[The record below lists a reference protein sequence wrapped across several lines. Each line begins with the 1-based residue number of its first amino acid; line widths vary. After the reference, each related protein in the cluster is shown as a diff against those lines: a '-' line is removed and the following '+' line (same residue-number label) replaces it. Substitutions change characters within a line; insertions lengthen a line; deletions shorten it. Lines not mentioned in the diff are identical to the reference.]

1 MDGPSSSPGPRY
13 DYSSGIPKPIESDP
27 EPVPDAPSA
36 AGQSS
41 PNPAVIRMAIAGA
54 FLMFCGAMNL
64 LTGLVAAFAA
74 VVFASAEPEAMLR
87 IMERR
92 EPEQAEAL
100 RVKLQK
106 EHATIDDL
114 HRTYLNM
121 ATFFAAGGICV
132 GLVGIVGGRA
142 LQTGGNY
149 GLAMAG
155 AVVNALPCISPCG
168 CAMIGPFF
176 GVWCVLV
183 LLQEETWQAFGRSRS
198 S

>member
-1 MDGPSSSPGPRY
+1 MDGPSSSNGPRY
-13 DYSSGIPKPIESDP
+13 DYSSGIPKPIEANP
-27 EPVPDAPSA
+27 EPVSPEQPPRAPGGA
-36 AGQSS
+36 D
-41 PNPAVIRMAIAGA
+41 PAVIRMAIAGA

-64 LTGLVAAFAA
+64 LAGLVAAFAA
-74 VVFASAEPEAMLR
+74 VVFASAEPEALLT

-100 RVKLQK
+100 RVKLKK
-106 EHATIDDL
+106 ENATIDDL
-114 HRTYLNM
+114 HRAYLNM
-121 ATFFAAGGICV
+121 ATFFAVGGLSAGM
-132 GLVGIVGGRA
+132 VGILGGRA
-142 LQTGGNY
+142 LQTGGSY

-198 S
+198 

>member
-13 DYSSGIPKPIESDP
+13 DYSSGIPKPIEPDP
-27 EPVPDAPSA
+27 DPVPVDPAAP
-36 AGQSS
+36 G
-41 PNPAVIRMAIAGA
+41 PTGTDPAVIRMAIAGA

-87 IMERR
+87 MMERR

-100 RVKLQK
+100 RVKLKK

-114 HRTYLNM
+114 HRAYLNM
-121 ATFFAAGGICV
+121 AIFFAAGGLSV
-132 GLVGIVGGRA
+132 GVVGIVGGRA
-142 LQTGGNY
+142 LQTGSHY

-198 S
+198 

>member
-13 DYSSGIPKPIESDP
+13 DYSSGIPKPIEADA
-27 EPVPDAPSA
+27 EPVSAEEAPRGSGA
-36 AGQSS
+36 AD
-41 PNPAVIRMAIAGA
+41 PAVIRMAIAGA

-64 LTGLVAAFAA
+64 LTGLVAAFVA
-74 VVFASAEPEAMLR
+74 VVFASAEPEALLR

-100 RVKLQK
+100 RVKLKK
-106 EHATIDDL
+106 ENATIDDL
-114 HRTYLNM
+114 HRAYLNM
-121 ATFFAAGGICV
+121 ATFFAVGGLSAGM
-132 GLVGIVGGRA
+132 VGILGGRA
-142 LQTGGNY
+142 LQTGGSY

-176 GVWCVLV
+176 GIWCVLV

-198 S
+198 

>member
-13 DYSSGIPKPIESDP
+13 DYSSGIPKPIEADP
-27 EPVPDAPSA
+27 EPV
-36 AGQSS
+36 SS
-41 PNPAVIRMAIAGA
+41 EETPHGRDGADPAVIRMAIAGA

-74 VVFASAEPEAMLR
+74 VVFASAEPEALLR

-92 EPEQAEAL
+92 EPEQTEAL
-100 RVKLQK
+100 RVKLKK
-106 EHATIDDL
+106 ENATIDDL
-114 HRTYLNM
+114 HRAYLNM
-121 ATFFAAGGICV
+121 ATFFAAGGLSA
-132 GLVGIVGGRA
+132 GLVGILGGRA
-142 LQTGGNY
+142 LQTGSSY

-183 LLQEETWQAFGRSRS
+183 LLQEETWQAFGRSRP
-198 S
+198 